1 MDKRMFILILL
12 LLGLVSVAVAQIVGS
27 QGNEY
32 LSAYRLGESQGQSDV
47 SAPLWIGIGCLTGGV
62 SAIYPLLASPN
73 APQAALIGQSEE
85 FVASYSDGYT
95 KGHKSA
101 IQNNS
106 CIGGVVS
113 WAFLSSFF
121 IFDYLIYGLD

>member
-1 MDKRMFILILL
+1 MNKRMLILTIL
-12 LLGLVSVAVAQIVGS
+12 LLGLASVAVAQNVGS

-73 APQAALIGQSEE
+73 VPQVALIGQSEE
-85 FVASYSDGYT
+85 FVAGYSDGYT

-101 IQNNS
+101 IQKNS
-106 CIGGVVS
+106 CIGGGVS
-113 WAFLSSFF
+113 WACSATSFILS
-121 IFDYLIYGLD
+121 IMLEDY